1 MTIDKSKPRR
11 ARWRGAVA
19 GFALLL
25 DLPGCISAQRRI
37 NANQAELY
45 AQAIAETER
54 VARQLENGGPGR
66 HDVRFFL
73 SNAFINQSLATLA
86 GYRVI
91 LPDDPDI
98 DLRLTGVELSTLG
111 ALPAV
116 TLSATA
122 ARGGINAD
130 VTMNAV
136 LVATGRP
143 HEFRINV
150 QSLTPVVRL
159 GSVNVSRLPFVQR
172 LLTLRVIDIAAA
184 LPTIRLPVEERI
196 SIGGA
201 AGTATGRVQTS
212 RPPQTTA
219 PSYLRFTTTVPA
231 TAWTGRI
238 VNPRYY
244 FTGDGVYVFG
254 DVR

>member
-1 MTIDKSKPRR
+1 MRR
-11 ARWRGAVA
+11 GLVLL
-19 GFALLL
+19 ALALA
-25 DLPGCISAQRRI
+25 LPGCISAQRRI

-54 VARQLENGGPGR
+54 VARQLENGGPGAN
-66 HDVRFFL
+66 DVRFFF
-73 SNAFINQSLATLA
+73 SNAFVNDSLAALN

-91 LPDDPDI
+91 LPNDPDI
-98 DLRLTGVELSTLG
+98 DLRLTGVTLSTLG

-122 ARGGINAD
+122 ARGGVTAD

-136 LVATGRP
+136 LVATGNP

-150 QSLTPVVRL
+150 QSLTPDVRVRR
-159 GSVNVSRLPFVQR
+159 VNVSRLPFVER
-172 LLTLRVIDIAAA
+172 LLTVRAIDVTAG

-196 SIGGA
+196 SIGGP
-201 AGTATGRVQTS
+201 AGTATGSVR
-212 RPPQTTA
+212 TT
-219 PSYLRFTTTVPA
+219 PDSTLRFTTTVPA

-238 VNPRYY
+238 VNPRY
-244 FTGDGVYVFG
+244 FFVRNGVYVFG